1 MNSIVSTVT
10 SIAQFSDDGTK
21 RYLLQKTWDS
31 TKPSLAVIMVC
42 PSSASAVSM
51 DSTTMLTQN
60 NSERLGYGS
69 VAILNLFAT
78 LNDFDLKEAEDED
91 PENLEVIF
99 ECTKNADAILFC
111 PGVGKNR
118 NKTFLERQRQVLEVL
133 RPMEDK
139 LFCLC
144 DSNGKSRLQHPLT
157 PSLRTWHLSP
167 LLVSE
172 LIPTDQEPKTAK
184 KEIVPSS
191 TEKKRRGR
199 PAKES
204 TAPMLNETVL

>member
-1 MNSIVSTVT
+1 MNSIVSTIT
-10 SIAQFSDDGTK
+10 SIAQFSEDGTK
-21 RYLLQKTWDS
+21 RYLLQKGWDS
-31 TKPSLAVIMVC
+31 TKPSLAVIMMC
-42 PSSASAVSM
+42 PSSASAISM

-78 LNDFDLKEAEDED
+78 LNDFDLKEAEDTD
-91 PENLEVIF
+91 AENLEVIS
-99 ECTKNADAILFC
+99 ECCRNADAIIFC

-133 RPMEDK
+133 RPMENK
-139 LFCLC
+139 LYCLC
-144 DSNGKSRLQHPLT
+144 DANGKSRLQHPLT
-157 PSLRTWHLSP
+157 PALRTWHLSP

-172 LIPTDQEPKTAK
+172 LIPTAQKPSTAK
-184 KEIVPSS
+184 KETVSQP

-199 PAKES
+199 PSKE
-204 TAPMLNETVL
+204 TDTTTQV

>member
-10 SIAQFSDDGTK
+10 SIAQFSDNASK
-21 RYLLQKTWDS
+21 RYLLQKSWDS
-31 TKPSLAVIMVC
+31 TKPSLAVIMMC

-60 NSERLGYGS
+60 NCDRLGYGS

-91 PENLEVIF
+91 PENLEVIS
-99 ECTKNADAILFC
+99 ECAKNADAILYC

-118 NKTFLERQRQVLEVL
+118 NKVFLERQKQVLTAL
-133 RPMEDK
+133 QPMEDK
-139 LFCLC
+139 LYCLC

-157 PSLRTWHLSP
+157 PSLRIWHLSP
-167 LLVSE
+167 LSVSE

-184 KEIVPSS
+184 KENVPST

-199 PAKES
+199 PPKE
-204 TAPMLNETVL
+204 TDTTTQN

>member
-1 MNSIVSTVT
+1 MNSIVSTIT
-10 SIAQFSDDGTK
+10 SIAQFSENGTK
-21 RYLLQKTWDS
+21 RFLLQKCWDS
-31 TKPSLAVIMVC
+31 SKPSLAVVMLC
-42 PSSASAVSM
+42 PSYASAISM
-51 DSTTMLTQN
+51 DSTSMLTLN

-69 VAILNLFAT
+69 VTILNLFAT
-78 LNDFDLKEAEDED
+78 LNDFDLKQAEDED
-91 PENLEVIF
+91 PENLEVIS
-99 ECTKNADAILFC
+99 ECAKNADAILYC

-133 RPMEDK
+133 RPMENK

-172 LIPTDQEPKTAK
+172 LIPTAQKPQTAK
-184 KEIVPSS
+184 KEIVPST

-199 PAKES
+199 PPKE
-204 TAPMLNETVL
+204 TEVTTQV